1 MRFIEAENV
10 KRKSVSDPP
19 WKRIDRVYTSTLFIP
34 LLLLL
39 WSSFSSHSIRPSVHH
54 VLLLLTFPLPF
65 IRSLLLPW
73 SFLWFGVLDKRF
85 GVLWEFSWWHFKDQ
99 LPWKWCFWCF
109 VAFFHIVFHFC
120 VCLCPYCG
128 ELGAEKRCSLKKM
141 LFVM

>member
-85 GVLWEFSWWHFKDQ
+85 GVL
-99 LPWKWCFWCF
+99 
-109 VAFFHIVFHFC
+109 
-120 VCLCPYCG
+120 
-128 ELGAEKRCSLKKM
+128 
-141 LFVM
+141 